1 MTYETIAEL
10 NRFTELR
17 RRLIQDYPEIDDET
31 LLDTL
36 EGATNLKEA
45 IGELVRSALTD
56 ESLESG
62 IKQRI
67 EEMRERLVRFQ
78 TTAESKRALALRVME
93 ETDIDKI
100 LEPDFTI
107 SLRTTPCSLVVI
119 DEGQIPETFWRPQ
132 PAKLDRKAALDAIHR
147 GERVPGATLS
157 NARVSLSV
165 RRK

>member
-1 MTYETIAEL
+1 M
-10 NRFTELR
+10 
-17 RRLIQDYPEIDDET
+17 
-31 LLDTL
+31 DTL

-56 ESLESG
+56 ESLEAG

-67 EEMRERLVRFQ
+67 EEMKERLVRFQ

-119 DEGQIPETFWRPQ
+119 DEEANSG
-132 PAKLDRKAALDAIHR
+132 KLLAPSTCK
-147 GERVPGATLS
+147 T
-157 NARVSLSV
+157 
-165 RRK
+165 